1 MTKEI
6 AKYLYLLII
15 CLGSS
20 DLLNCQIFATVIG
33 TKFNP
38 KAIMGDTKNVII
50 VMAVVGRPIPMI
62 PFTTPAI
69 KKVKATI
76 MAISFG
82 LLEISNKSAF

>member
-6 AKYLYLLII
+6 AKYLYLIII
-15 CLGSS
+15 CLGLS

-38 KAIMGDTKNVII
+38 KASNGDTKNVMMVI
-50 VMAVVGRPIPMI
+50 AVVGRPMPII

-82 LLEISNKSAF
+82 LFVMSDTNTF

>member
-38 KAIMGDTKNVII
+38 KASMGDTKNVII

-69 KKVKATI
+69 KKEKATI

-82 LLEISNKSAF
+82 LLEISNRSAF

>member
-1 MTKEI
+1 
-6 AKYLYLLII
+6 
-15 CLGSS
+15 
-20 DLLNCQIFATVIG
+20 
-33 TKFNP
+33 
-38 KAIMGDTKNVII
+38 MGDTKNVII

-82 LLEISNKSAF
+82 LLEISNRSAF

>member
-6 AKYLYLLII
+6 AKYLYLIII
-15 CLGSS
+15 CLGLS

-33 TKFNP
+33 IKFNP
-38 KAIMGDTKNVII
+38 KASNGDKKNVMMVI
-50 VMAVVGRPIPMI
+50 AVVGRPIPII

-82 LLEISNKSAF
+82 LFIMSNASTF

>member
-38 KAIMGDTKNVII
+38 KASMGDTKNVII

-82 LLEISNKSAF
+82 LLEISNRSAF